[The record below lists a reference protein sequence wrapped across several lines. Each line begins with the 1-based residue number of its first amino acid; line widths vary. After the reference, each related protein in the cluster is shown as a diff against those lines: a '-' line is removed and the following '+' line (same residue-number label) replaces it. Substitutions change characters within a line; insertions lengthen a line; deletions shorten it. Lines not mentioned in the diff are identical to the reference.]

1 MSTIHLTDGKRL
13 RFPGRTD
20 EFAQGVE
27 IGMLAILMNM
37 PMPEFSRRL
46 SEPNLDQVRALADK
60 MGYQLRETPLEEGWA
75 EVHFRLK
82 PARPKAGAR
91 SGAPMLRLVS
101 NNAA

>member
-37 PMPEFSRRL
+37 PMHDFTRRL

-60 MGYQLRETPLEEGWA
+60 MGYRLRETPAEPGWLE
-75 EVHFRLK
+75 VNFRFE
-82 PARPKAGAR
+82 PARPKAAR
-91 SGAPMLRLVS
+91 PATTLRLVS
-101 NNAA
+101 SREIA

>member
-37 PMPEFSRRL
+37 PMPEFTRRL

-60 MGYQLRETPLEEGWA
+60 MGYQLNETAAEDGWI
-75 EVHFRLK
+75 EVNFRFK
-82 PARPKAGAR
+82 PARPKATAR
-91 SGAPMLRLVS
+91 SATPMLRLVS